1 LYEICFHFSEA
12 AHTFTAES
20 TVPFRNPNA
29 PIAQIFMAY
38 RVLKASAEVYMGD
51 NPDTDDAE
59 LDCLFYSISA
69 RIEVEI
75 MSIPST
81 SAADM
86 AAKMIVFCEV
96 RFPDAIDPAAPI
108 WVEALNMT
116 GCEA

>member
-1 LYEICFHFSEA
+1 VSAVYLSEA

-20 TVPFRNPNA
+20 TVPFRNPNT

-38 RVLKASAEVYMGD
+38 RVLRASAEVYMGD

-59 LDCLFYSISA
+59 LDCLFYSKA
-69 RIEVEI
+69 DRIETEI
-75 MSIPST
+75 MSLPST

-96 RFPDAIDPAAPI
+96 HVPDTIDLDAPV
-108 WVEALNMT
+108 WVEALNLT